1 MSTVRNYFLGIA
13 LGVSLLH
20 AQQQPA
26 AYSRA
31 DTLRGMLTPVRTC
44 YDVTYEHLDVRV
56 DPAKKFISGSNTI
69 HFRAVEDFTVM
80 QVDLFANMNVD
91 KITLDNNQQATYTRE
106 SDAVFITLPTSVK
119 KGTTHAIQFYYF
131 GSPKEAENPPW
142 GGGFTWTTDKQ
153 KNPWV
158 VVTCQGLGA
167 SVWWPNK
174 DHQSDEQDSMLIS
187 VTVPAGLED
196 VSNGKLRAKTT
207 LPDGWTRFDWFVNY
221 PINNYN
227 VTVNIGKFT
236 HFGELFNGEEGPY
249 TLDYY
254 VMPENLEKAKTQFHQ
269 VAPMLRCFE
278 KYFGPYAF
286 PKDGYKLIESPHTGM
301 EHQSAVAYG
310 NWYIQGYR
318 GRTWSPVGLKFDF
331 IIVHESAHEW
341 WGNSLTSSD
350 IADMWMHESFGA
362 YAEAL
367 YIECM
372 WGRKE
377 SLEYINGKKANVQN
391 DAPII
396 GVYNVHKRGA
406 GDMYDKGQ
414 LVLNTLR
421 SAINNDQLWFEI
433 IRGFATT
440 YRRSIVKAEDFFN
453 YVRTKTGTD
462 YTYFFDQYLK
472 RTAIPLLQVFVTQK
486 GKDITARYRWQTD
499 VADFKMPVMVTTAP
513 GTYEFIYP
521 TKEWK
526 TTKLNLGDPKEFKV
540 AEDLFL
546 INVHSGITYLDPN
559 TPELP
564 ARR

>member
-1 MSTVRNYFLGIA
+1 MNSLVRFVLTMILGFSI
-13 LGVSLLH
+13 LH
-20 AQQQPA
+20 AQQPQTFT
-26 AYSRA
+26 RA
-31 DTLRGMLTPVRTC
+31 DSLRGMLTPARTC
-44 YDVTYEHLDVRV
+44 YDVTYEHLDVRI
-56 DPAKKFISGSNTI
+56 DPEKKFISGSNTI
-69 HFRAVEDFTVM
+69 HFKATEDFTVM

-91 KITLDNNQQATYTRE
+91 KITLDNGQPASYTRE
-106 SDAVFITLPTSVK
+106 FDAVFITLPTTVK
-119 KGTTHAIQFYYF
+119 KGAMHRIQFYYS
-131 GSPKEAENPPW
+131 GSPKEANNPPW
-142 GGGFTWTTDKQ
+142 GGGFSWEKDKQ
-153 KNPWV
+153 GNPWV

-174 DHQSDEQDSMLIS
+174 DHQSDEQDSLLLSI
-187 VTVPAGLED
+187 TVPPGLED

-207 LPDGWTRFDWFVNY
+207 LPDGWTRFDWFMNY

-227 VTVNIGKFT
+227 VTVNVGKFA
-236 HFGELFNGEEGPY
+236 HFGETFYGEEGPY

-254 VMPENLEKAKTQFHQ
+254 VMPENLEKAKTQFAQ
-269 VAPMLRCFE
+269 VVPMMRCFE
-278 KYFGPYAF
+278 KFFGPYAF

-318 GRTWSPVGLKFDF
+318 GRTWAPVGLKFDF

-421 SAINNDQLWFEI
+421 SVIDNDPLWFEI

-440 YRRSIVKAEDFFN
+440 NRRSIVKAEDFFD
-453 YVRTKTGTD
+453 YVKAKTGTD

-472 RTAIPLLQVFVTQK
+472 RTAIPSLQVFVTQK
-486 GKDITARYRWQTD
+486 GSDINARYRWRAD
-499 VADFKMPVMVTTAP
+499 VADFKMPVKVITAL
-513 GTYEFIYP
+513 GKYEFIYP
-521 TKEWK
+521 TTEWK
-526 TTKLNLGDPKEFKV
+526 TTKLSLSDPKEFKV

-546 INVHSGITYLDPN
+546 IDVRSGITYLDPN
-559 TPELP
+559 TPEMP

>member
-91 KITLDNNQQATYTRE
+91 KITLDNNQLATYTRE

-227 VTVNIGKFT
+227 VTVNIGKFA
-236 HFGELFNGEEGPY
+236 HFGELFNGEEGPF

-254 VMPENLEKAKTQFHQ
+254 VMPENLEKAKTQFQQ
-269 VAPMLRCFE
+269 VAPMMKCYE
-278 KYFGPYAF
+278 KYFGHYAF

-318 GRTWSPVGLKFDF
+318 GRTWAPVGLKFDF

-421 SAINNDQLWFEI
+421 SAINNDPLWFEI

-462 YTYFFDQYLK
+462 YAYFFDQYLK
-472 RTAIPLLQVFVTQK
+472 HTAIPLLQVFVTQK
-486 GKDITARYRWQTD
+486 GKDITARYRWQAD
-499 VADFKMPVMVTTAP
+499 VADFKMPVMVTIAP

-526 TTKLNLGDPKEFKV
+526 TTKLSLTDPKEFKV
-540 AEDLFL
+540 AENLFL

-559 TPELP
+559 TPEMP